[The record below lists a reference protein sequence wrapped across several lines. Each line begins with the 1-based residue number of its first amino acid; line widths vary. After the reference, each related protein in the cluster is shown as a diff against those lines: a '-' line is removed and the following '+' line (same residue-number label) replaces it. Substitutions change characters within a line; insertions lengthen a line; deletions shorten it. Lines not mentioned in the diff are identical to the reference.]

1 MRRLALEFLGQGPPH
16 GGQLL
21 SATADLAHIAFVIA
35 DHDAADDAHLM
46 AVRVVILE
54 RDCADDAWLARIG
67 DVDDRRP
74 EMLRIRNVP
83 DERMGAAHRN
93 LAAAGEIE
101 MT

>member
-1 MRRLALEFLGQGPPH
+1 MLG
-16 GGQLL
+16 
-21 SATADLAHIAFVIA
+21 ATADLAHIAFVID
-35 DHDAADDAHLM
+35 DHDVADDAHLM
-46 AVRVVILE
+46 AMRFIILE
-54 RDCADDAWLARIG
+54 RDRADDAWLARIG